1 MQSLRIL
8 LRRELI
14 AAWRYRWMALA
25 FSWVI
30 CLGGWAYTSFIP
42 NQYEASARLYVD
54 ADAVLTPLLR
64 GIAVDSALASQIDV
78 LQRTLL
84 SRPNLEKLVSKTD
97 LDLSISGPN
106 DLEAMVQAL
115 AQAIKIVPVTRNL
128 FTITYRNTSPKLA
141 YDVVQAILTQ
151 FVENK
156 TGNNRSEMENAQTF
170 LQQQI
175 DSYERQLRT
184 AERKRAEFRTK
195 YIDLLPSDANGGI
208 SGVEAARGNVRALQG
223 QLQDTILARDTITKE
238 LATTPQMV
246 VTETDSGGGGG
257 GGGGPS
263 PELAQAERALS
274 DLRLRYTE
282 QHPDVIAAKALVA
295 SLRAGGGVSS
305 GGGGGASRPSAPR
318 TRSAPNPVY
327 EQLKV
332 RLVETDGAV
341 ASLQRRLAEAIKDR
355 DRLDDIARGA
365 PGLQAEASNLNRD
378 YDVLRKNYEELI
390 SRREA
395 MRIAVAAEADADK
408 IKMQII
414 DPPQVPRIPVA
425 PKRSL
430 LISGVLVAGI
440 AGGLGLALLLV
451 QFDRSF
457 HTIDDLREL
466 GLPVIGGISL
476 LTVSAARTRVTAL
489 FTFGIAVLLLAALY
503 GGLLYRFIMPTG
515 YI

>member
-1 MQSLRIL
+1 MESLRIL
-8 LRRELI
+8 LRRELV
-14 AAWRYRWMALA
+14 AAWRYRWLALA
-25 FSWVI
+25 FSWVV

-97 LDLSISGPN
+97 LDLSITGPS
-106 DLEAMVQAL
+106 DMEGMVQKL
-115 AQAIKIVPVTRNL
+115 AETIKIVPVTRNL
-128 FTITYRNTSPKLA
+128 FTITYRNSSPKLA
-141 YDVVQAILTQ
+141 YDVVQAVLTQ

-156 TGNNRSEMENAQTF
+156 TGNNRSEMESAQNF

-184 AERKRAEFRTK
+184 AERKRADFRTK
-195 YIDLLPSDANGGI
+195 YIDLLPSDANGGV
-208 SGVEAARGNVRALQG
+208 SGVETARTNVRSIQG
-223 QLQDTILARDTITKE
+223 QLQDTILARDTISKE
-238 LATTPQMV
+238 LASTPQMV
-246 VTETDSGGGGG
+246 VTETDPGFSGGGGG
-257 GGGGPS
+257 AS
-263 PELAQAERALS
+263 PELAQAERNLA
-274 DLRLRYTE
+274 DLRLRYTD
-282 QHPDVIAAKALVA
+282 QHPDVIAARAQVA
-295 SLRAGGGVSS
+295 SLRAS
-305 GGGGGASRPSAPR
+305 GGGGGGSATRGSPAR
-318 TRSAPNPVY
+318 TRSVPNPIY

-332 RLVETDGAV
+332 KMVETDGSV
-341 ASLQRRLAEAIKDR
+341 ASLQRRLADAVKDR
-355 DRLDDIARGA
+355 DRLEEISRGA
-365 PGLQAEASNLNRD
+365 PGLEAESSNLNRD

-390 SRREA
+390 ARRES
-395 MRIAVAAEADADK
+395 MRIAVAAEADSDK

-414 DPPQVPRIPVA
+414 DPPQLPRVPVA

-430 LISGVLVAGI
+430 LLSGVLA
-440 AGGLGLALLLV
+440 LGLAGGVGLAILLV

-476 LTVSAARTRVTAL
+476 LSASGARHRVAAL
-489 FTFGIAVLLLAALY
+489 FTFGIALLLLGAVY
-503 GGLLYRFIMPTG
+503 GGLLYRFIVPTG
-515 YI
+515 FI

>member
-1 MQSLRIL
+1 VEALRIL
-8 LRRELI
+8 FRRELI
-14 AAWRYRWMALA
+14 AAWRYRWLALA

-30 CLGGWAYTSFIP
+30 CLGGWAYTAFIP

-97 LDLSISGPN
+97 LDLSITGPS
-106 DLEAMVQAL
+106 DMEGMVQAL
-115 AQAIKIVPVTRNL
+115 ASAIKIVPQTRNL
-128 FTITYRNTSPKLA
+128 FSIIYRNSSPKLA
-141 YDVVQAILTQ
+141 YDVVQAVLTQ

-156 TGNNRSEMENAQTF
+156 TGNNRAEMENAQTF

-175 DSYERQLRT
+175 DSYERQLRA
-184 AERKRAEFRTK
+184 AERKRADFRTK
-195 YIDLLPSDANGGI
+195 YIDLLPSDANGGVA
-208 SGVEAARGNVRALQG
+208 GVDTARANVRAFEG
-223 QLQDTILARDTITKE
+223 QLQDTLLARETITRE
-238 LATTPQMV
+238 LSTTPQLV
-246 VTETDSGGGGG
+246 VTETEESGAGPGG
-257 GGGGPS
+257 S
-263 PELAQAERALS
+263 PELAQAERALA

-282 QHPDVIAAKALVA
+282 QHPDVVAARALVA
-295 SLRAGGGVSS
+295 SLRAGGG
-305 GGGGGASRPSAPR
+305 GGAAPQRGGAPR
-318 TRSAPNPVY
+318 TRSVPNPVY

-332 RLVETDGAV
+332 KLVETDGTI
-341 ASLQRRLAEAIKDR
+341 ASLRRRLAEATKDR
-355 DRLDDIARGA
+355 DRLEEIARGA
-365 PGLQAEASNLNRD
+365 PGLEAEASNLNRD

-390 SRREA
+390 SRRES

-414 DPPQVPRIPVA
+414 DPPVTPRLPVA
-425 PKRSL
+425 PKRAL
-430 LISGVLVAGI
+430 LLSGVLLAGL
-440 AGGLGLALLLV
+440 AGGVGLAVLLV

-466 GLPVIGGISL
+466 GLPVIGGISML
-476 LTVSAARTRVTAL
+476 NAPTARNRVASL
-489 FTFGIAVLLLAALY
+489 FSFSVAILMLAAIY
-503 GGLLYRFIMPTG
+503 GGLLYKLVTPAG

>member
-1 MQSLRIL
+1 MQALRTF

-14 AAWRYRWMALA
+14 AAWRYRWLALA
-25 FSWVI
+25 VSWLI
-30 CLGGWAYTSFIP
+30 CLAGWAFTSLIP

-54 ADAVLTPLLR
+54 ADAILTPLLR

-97 LDLSISGPN
+97 LDLGITQPADRES
-106 DLEAMVQAL
+106 LVQGL
-115 AQAIKIVPVTRNL
+115 ATSIKIVPQTRNL
-128 FTITYRNTSPKLA
+128 FTISYRNSSPKLA
-141 YDVVQAILTQ
+141 LDVVQAILAQ
-151 FVENK
+151 FVESK

-175 DSYERQLRT
+175 DSYERQLRS

-195 YIDLLPSDANGGI
+195 YIDLLPSDANNGV
-208 SGVEAARGNVRALQG
+208 SGVEAARASVRTLQG
-223 QLQDTILARDTITKE
+223 QLQDTILSRDTISKE
-238 LATTPQMV
+238 LASTSQMV
-246 VTETDSGGGGG
+246 VTETESGGTVGGGG
-257 GGGGPS
+257 S

-274 DLRLRYTE
+274 ELRLRYTD
-282 QHPDVIAAKALVA
+282 QHPDVIAARALVA
-295 SLRAGGGVSS
+295 SLRAGGGTVSS
-305 GGGGGASRPSAPR
+305 GPRATAPR

-332 RLVETDGAV
+332 KLVEADGSI
-341 ASLQRRLAEAIKDR
+341 ASLQRRLAEAVKDR
-355 DRLDDIARGA
+355 DRLDEIARGA

-390 SRREA
+390 SRRES

-425 PKRSL
+425 PKRAL
-430 LISGVLVAGI
+430 LLSGVLVAGI
-440 AGGLGLALLLV
+440 GGGIGLALLLV

-476 LTVSAARTRVTAL
+476 LTVSATRTRVASL
-489 FTFGIAVLLLAALY
+489 FTFGVALLLLAVVY
-503 GGLLYRFIMPTG
+503 GGLLYRFITPTG

>member
-1 MQSLRIL
+1 MEALRIL
-8 LRRELI
+8 FRRELI
-14 AAWRYRWMALA
+14 AAWRYRWLALA
-25 FSWVI
+25 FAWVI
-30 CLGGWAYTSFIP
+30 CLGGWAYTAFIP

-97 LDLSISGPN
+97 LDLSITGPS
-106 DLEAMVQAL
+106 DMEGMVQAL
-115 AQAIKIVPVTRNL
+115 ANAIKIVPQTRNL
-128 FTITYRNTSPKLA
+128 FTITYRNSSPKLA
-141 YDVVQAILTQ
+141 YDVVQAVLTQ

-156 TGNNRSEMENAQTF
+156 TGNNRAEMENAQTF

-175 DSYERQLRT
+175 DSYERQLRA
-184 AERKRAEFRTK
+184 AERKRADFRTK
-195 YIDLLPSDANGGI
+195 YIDLLPSDANGGVA
-208 SGVEAARGNVRALQG
+208 GVDAARSNVRAFEG
-223 QLQDTILARDTITKE
+223 QLQDTLLARETITRE
-238 LATTPQMV
+238 LSTTPQLV
-246 VTETDSGGGGG
+246 VTETDEFGGGSTV
-257 GGGGPS
+257 S
-263 PELAQAERALS
+263 PELAQAERSLA

-282 QHPDVIAAKALVA
+282 QHPDVIAARALVA
-295 SLRAGGGVSS
+295 SLRAGGGGSVAPQRT
-305 GGGGGASRPSAPR
+305 GAPR
-318 TRSAPNPVY
+318 TRSVPNPVY

-332 RLVETDGAV
+332 KLVETDGTI
-341 ASLQRRLAEAIKDR
+341 ASLRRRLAEATKDR
-355 DRLDDIARGA
+355 DRLEEIARGA
-365 PGLQAEASNLNRD
+365 PGLEAEASNLNRD

-390 SRREA
+390 SRRES

-414 DPPQVPRIPVA
+414 DPPVTPRLPVA

-430 LISGVLVAGI
+430 LLSGVLLAGL
-440 AGGLGLALLLV
+440 AGGVGLAVLLV

-466 GLPVIGGISL
+466 GLPVIGGISML
-476 LTVSAARTRVTAL
+476 NAPTARNRVASL
-489 FTFGIAVLLLAALY
+489 FSFSVAILLLAAVY
-503 GGLLYRFIMPTG
+503 GGLLYKLVTPAG